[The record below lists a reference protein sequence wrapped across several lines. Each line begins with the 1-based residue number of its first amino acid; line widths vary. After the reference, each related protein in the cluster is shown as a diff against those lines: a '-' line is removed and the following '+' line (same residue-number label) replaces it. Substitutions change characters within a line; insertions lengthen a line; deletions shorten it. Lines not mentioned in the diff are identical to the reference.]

1 MGRRILAGV
10 LVAVGLLAASVAW
23 WGLTLQRTVFDSG
36 RSTKLARALLSSG
49 QVQDALVGAST
60 KAVEGALPASV
71 RTQVPTEQ
79 ISAAARAALTS
90 PAVTN
95 TLESAL
101 VGTHQYLIGDRP
113 DPPTLD
119 SAPIDAAL
127 RQQLVAIRP
136 DLAAVVPTLPP
147 LEVQLPDTGLPAV
160 RGLRQQVSLV
170 TLWTTAV
177 AVVAIALA
185 FLAARSRRA
194 VLRRVGFW
202 ALTTG
207 GLWVALRYVLPA
219 IVRAV
224 VPSSA
229 ALVGG
234 LAEAMAEGMA
244 VPGVL
249 LAVGGVAALGAS
261 MLPAGLPTG
270 PARGARAGGRPGR
283 SGRRIEPPAPSPEP
297 RRPLEPRPTAP
308 VGRAERPK
316 PYEGAGGQREQPLT
330 TPLPRTV
337 AGPANTW
344 PHEPQPAP
352 SSPAPSS
359 PAPSSPAPSS
369 RAPSI
374 RAAANHEVGHSPRW
388 VPGYGYVLDEPL
400 AEGGRWV
407 DGVGFV
413 LE

>member
-1 MGRRILAGV
+1 
-10 LVAVGLLAASVAW
+10 
-23 WGLTLQRTVFDSG
+23 
-36 RSTKLARALLSSG
+36 
-49 QVQDALVGAST
+49 VQDALVGAST

-170 TLWTTAV
+170 TWWTTAV

-244 VPGVL
+244 APGVL
-249 LAVGGVAALGAS
+249 LAVAGVAALGAS
-261 MLPAGLPTG
+261 MLPVGLRAA
-270 PARGARAGGRPGR
+270 PARGAGVGVPPRR

-297 RRPLEPRPTAP
+297 RRPLERRPPAE
-308 VGRAERPK
+308 VLAERPS
-316 PYEGAGGQREQPLT
+316 PYEGAGGHRAQPFT

-337 AGPANTW
+337 AGPASTW
-344 PHEPQPAP
+344 PHEPRPAP

-359 PAPSSPAPSS
+359 PAPSVP
-369 RAPSI
+369 
-374 RAAANHEVGHSPRW
+374 AAANHEVGRSPRW